1 MLPKH
6 AHIQEAPID
15 SFMDSHSSVNFNL
28 SKVSVEQ
35 EDTLKMKSY
44 KISLL
49 NISSFWLL
57 DFMLVK
63 TQMKF

>member
-6 AHIQEAPID
+6 AHMQEAPID
-15 SFMDSHSSVNFNL
+15 TFMDSHSSVNFNL

-49 NISSFWLL
+49 NISSF
-57 DFMLVK
+57 
-63 TQMKF
+63 